1 MTTSANR
8 IEEIFR
14 DARQIQADAL
24 EMLTQGRRNAAEK
37 SWGATKRTADALILA
52 RTGEEPERTPETG
65 AGLRVLE
72 SLDPRIRSAHLRRRY
87 YVRQAELH
95 GQCFYNGLC
104 DPLEDT
110 ERRVRRTGAYID
122 DAQRLA
128 GGETP

>member
-8 IEEIFR
+8 IEEIFQ
-14 DARQIQADAL
+14 DARHLQDDAL

-37 SWGATKRTADALILA
+37 SWGATKRATDALILA

-65 AGLRVLE
+65 AGLRTLE

-110 ERRVRRTGAYID
+110 DRLVRRTSAYID

-128 GGETP
+128 EGDAP